1 MLKKIVAGLLLVL
14 STFAA
19 SAAFA
24 EGNGGDRPPYMLQD
38 TNQDQSVNPG
48 TVAGS
53 DELPSGPYNPL
64 RIENMGQ

>member
-1 MLKKIVAGLLLVL
+1 MFKTLVAGLLLVL
-14 STFAA
+14 PTFAA

-24 EGNGGDRPPYMLQD
+24 EGNGDDRPPYELQE
-38 TNQDQSVNPG
+38 TNQDQSVNQG

-53 DELPSGPYNPL
+53 DEQPSGPYNQL

>member
-1 MLKKIVAGLLLVL
+1 MLKSVVVGLMLVL
-14 STFAA
+14 STISA

-24 EGNGGDRPPYMLQD
+24 EGNGDYRPPYVLQE
-38 TNQDQSVNPG
+38 TNQDESINQG

-53 DELPSGPYNPL
+53 DELPSGPYNQL